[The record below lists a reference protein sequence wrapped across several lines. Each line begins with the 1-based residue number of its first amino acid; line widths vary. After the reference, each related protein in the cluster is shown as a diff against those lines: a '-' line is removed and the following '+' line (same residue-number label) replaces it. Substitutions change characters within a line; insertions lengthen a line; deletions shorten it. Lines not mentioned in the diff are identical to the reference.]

1 MRKLKLQKIGLRNI
15 KTGISVC
22 ICLVLFYKD
31 PFFAT
36 IASVMCMQDT
46 MEHSVKIGT
55 TRVTGT
61 LIGGTLGLI
70 FLNLTRYINA
80 ENFVPIITAI
90 GVSSAIYLCN
100 TINRPEACAMS
111 SLVLIAIMIAPSTS
125 SAFGYAFKRT
135 VETILGII
143 VALLVNKYIK
153 PPKEKISTL

>member
-1 MRKLKLQKIGLRNI
+1 MENFKLPRIGLRNI
-15 KTGISVC
+15 KTSISVC
-22 ICLVLFYKD
+22 ICLILFSKD

-61 LIGGTLGLI
+61 LIGGVLGLV
-70 FLNLTRYINA
+70 FLNTTRYLNV
-80 ENFVPIITAI
+80 ENFVPLITAI
-90 GVSSAIYLCN
+90 GVSTAIYLCN
-100 TINRPEACAMS
+100 TIKRPEACAMS
-111 SLVLIAIMIAPSTS
+111 SLVLIAIMIAPATS

-153 PPKEKISTL
+153 PPKEEI